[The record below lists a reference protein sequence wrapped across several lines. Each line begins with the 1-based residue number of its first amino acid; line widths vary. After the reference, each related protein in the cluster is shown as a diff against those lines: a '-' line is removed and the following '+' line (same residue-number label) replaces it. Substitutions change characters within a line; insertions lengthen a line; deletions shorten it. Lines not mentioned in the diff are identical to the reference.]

1 MYFCVSTRTHCP
13 AKCISLGFYNMVRII
28 ITLFLFL
35 FTSFRHG
42 FMNISISIFEWKIV
56 YTLGIAHRVENIL
69 GEQVHQRL
77 LLLIIFGNSFVMI
90 YYLDTF

>member
-1 MYFCVSTRTHCP
+1 
-13 AKCISLGFYNMVRII
+13 MVRII

-42 FMNISISIFEWKIV
+42 FINISIFEYLNGKQCA
-56 YTLGIAHRVENIL
+56 LGIAHRVENIL